1 MRTFFLSVITFLA
14 VAASG
19 SAQESTV
26 YPFRVN
32 GFFGTGGVISG
43 GETNNIFHIGGGAE
57 GQIYK
62 GLGAGVEA
70 GYLAPRQDWGA
81 GIGTVSP
88 NLNFHFVHSAEQK
101 VVPFITG
108 GYTLGFRGGSENL
121 YNLGGGIDYW
131 PKQHVGL
138 RFDVR
143 DHVLPSA
150 CCDATAHFLVFRVS
164 LLGR

>member
-1 MRTFFLSVITFLA
+1 MRMLT
-14 VAASG
+14 
-19 SAQESTV
+19 
-26 YPFRVN
+26 R
-32 GFFGTGGVISG
+32 
-43 GETNNIFHIGGGAE
+43 
-57 GQIYK
+57 
-62 GLGAGVEA
+62 AGVLQRLRPGVYWLE
-70 GYLAPRQDWGA
+70 GNLIFYDVYLKKFRKRIPATRSPTRRPRNQRAIADLYIERLA
-81 GIGTVSP
+81 YANRQFHLSAANVSLLDLTTGP
-88 NLNFHFVHSAEQK
+88 RFQVFADTLEDFTLK
-101 VVPFITG
+101 PFITG